1 MRSHDISG
9 LYQALVQHKIH
20 QDQFLWSRIQTLHAL
35 QVAVIGGG
43 FAAHFSWGNS
53 LLGGSFLVFGGV
65 VSLIMFF
72 LVIGDYADMKVNEET
87 MKDLASI
94 LLPFSVTGP
103 VKWVDDTVWY
113 RKYLA
118 RGHYMIYAYIVMLIL
133 VDFVL
138 GVLML
143 CRPCIFGEIPGASAR
158 QHLLSIPI
166 SQLHSARESIS
177 KPSPLGASGS

>member
-1 MRSHDISG
+1 MESHDISG
-9 LYQALVQHKIH
+9 LYQSLVQHKIH

-53 LLGGSFLVFGGV
+53 LLSGSFLVSGGV

-87 MKDLASI
+87 MKDLASS
-94 LLPFSVTGP
+94 LLPPF
-103 VKWVDDTVWY
+103 VKAPRWVDDTVWY
-113 RKYLA
+113 RKYLV
-118 RGHYMIYAYIVMLIL
+118 RGHHMIYAYIVMLIL

-138 GVLML
+138 GVLMF
-143 CRPCIFGEIPGASAR
+143 CRPGIFGEIPEPCAR

-177 KPSPLGASGS
+177 NPSPFGAPGS